1 MECSGLQISTY
12 NILSITSLQI
22 NVNELLW
29 IVMTSVIL
37 TLFFDTPFSNIKKLL
52 FKSPKRTS
60 NNIKAEGV
68 VEKTVEDKN
77 KDLWVMMV

>member
-1 MECSGLQISTY
+1 MKRCGALQIST
-12 NILSITSLQI
+12 NNLFSIPSLQI

-29 IVMTSVIL
+29 IVITSVIL

-68 VEKTVEDKN
+68 VENTVEDKN
-77 KDLWVMMV
+77 KDL